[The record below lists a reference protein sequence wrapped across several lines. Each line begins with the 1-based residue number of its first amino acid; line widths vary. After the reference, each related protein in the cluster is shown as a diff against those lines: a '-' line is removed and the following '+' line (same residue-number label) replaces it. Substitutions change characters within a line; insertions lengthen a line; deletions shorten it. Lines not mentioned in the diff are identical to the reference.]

1 MTQGNDCVWMN
12 RRGKAA
18 RVGGKS
24 GTNQCFINVLLK
36 NLPTL
41 VPSFSEY
48 SAEPKVQQKSAVPVL
63 MLLCTSSRK
72 ELTGECGTVSMHSPV
87 LHPLPAQVLP
97 LQLVSHSM
105 ATVSSQAGEQKDREG
120 KGIGSSV
127 LSSWKCKLVLYV

>member
-1 MTQGNDCVWMN
+1 MTQGNDCVWMD

-36 NLPTL
+36 NPPTL

-72 ELTGECGTVSMHSPV
+72 ELTGECGDSLQALTCPAPTSSPSV
-87 LHPLPAQVLP
+87 PHA
-97 LQLVSHSM
+97 
-105 ATVSSQAGEQKDREG
+105 AGESQHGHSQQPSRGTER
-120 KGIGSSV
+120 
-127 LSSWKCKLVLYV
+127 